1 MNNYPL
7 SPRFFRC
14 LAVAGCAMAYGMLS
28 ARLLAADTV
37 TITTNDT
44 APQRLFDSPEAAVTA
59 LQAATESNDQAA
71 LQGLFGAE
79 FSSLLTGDP
88 AQDARNARWFA
99 AAMVQ
104 SCQTVTNGNDNIT
117 LEVGTNQWPLPIPL
131 VRSGGQW
138 HFDTAAGREEVVNR
152 HVGKDELHAIGV
164 CRAYVTAQLQ
174 RAAATPAMPYA
185 LTFASTEGTQ
195 DGLYWPTSANAQAS
209 PFGPVVAMAQTGY
222 YVSHR
227 GKGPQ
232 PFHGYYFK
240 VLTRQGPNTPGG
252 KLSYLHFG
260 KLTRGFALVAYP
272 ENWGRSGIMT
282 FIVNQDGK
290 VYQQDLGAA
299 TRQTVRAMKEYNP
312 DSQWTLVAD
321 AGVTNAAAEQ

>member
-1 MNNYPL
+1 MNNPNL
-7 SPRFFRC
+7 SHRFFPRLTVVWRA
-14 LAVAGCAMAYGMLS
+14 LAGGLLS
-28 ARLLAADTV
+28 AGLLAAEPLE
-37 TITTNDT
+37 TTPNP
-44 APQRLFDSPEAAVTA
+44 AGPQRMFDSPAAAETA
-59 LQAATESNDQAA
+59 LQAATEGNDQAA
-71 LQGLFGAE
+71 LRELFGPE
-79 FSSLLTGDP
+79 FTSLQTGDP

-99 AAMVQ
+99 TAMIQ
-104 SCQTVTNGNDNIT
+104 SCQLVTNGDECIT
-117 LEVGTNQWPLPIPL
+117 FEIGTNQWPLPIPL
-131 VRSGGQW
+131 VRSDSQW
-138 HFDTAAGREEVVNR
+138 HFDTAAGKEEIINR
-152 HVGKDELHAIGV
+152 HVGRDELHAIGV

-174 RAAATPAMPYA
+174 RAAANPAMSYT
-185 LTFASTEGTQ
+185 LKFASTEGTQ
-195 DGLYWPTSANAQAS
+195 DGLYWPTSVNTQAS
-209 PFGPVVAMAQTGY
+209 PFGPLVALAQTGY

-252 KLSYLHFG
+252 KMSYLHFW

-272 ENWGRSGIMT
+272 EIWGQSGIMT

-290 VYQQDLGAA
+290 VYQQDLGAN

-312 DSQWTLVAD
+312 DRQWTLVAD

>member
-1 MNNYPL
+1 MNHPVTSLRIYFRLTIARGWLACGLL
-7 SPRFFRC
+7 S
-14 LAVAGCAMAYGMLS
+14 V
-28 ARLLAADTV
+28 RLLAADSVDTSTNATV
-37 TITTNDT
+37 T
-44 APQRLFDSPEAAVTA
+44 QRWFDSPGTAVTA

-71 LQGLFGAE
+71 MGALFGPE

-99 AAMVQ
+99 NAMSQ
-104 SCQTVTNGNDNIT
+104 SCQTVTNGDDNIT

-131 VRSGGQW
+131 TRSAGQW
-138 HFDTAAGREEVVNR
+138 HFDTAAGKEEIINR
-152 HVGKDELHAIGV
+152 HIGKDELHAIGV
-164 CRAYVTAQLQ
+164 CRAYVAAQFQ
-174 RAAATPAMPYA
+174 RAAANPATPYA
-185 LTFASTEGTQ
+185 LRFASTEGTQ
-195 DGLYWPTSANAQAS
+195 DGLYWPTSVNSPAS
-209 PFGPVVAMAQTGY
+209 PFGPLVAMAQTGY

-240 VLTRQGPNTPGG
+240 VLIRQGPNTPGG
-252 KLSYLHFG
+252 KISYLHFG

-272 ENWGRSGIMT
+272 ENWGQSGIMT
-282 FIVNQDGK
+282 FIVNQDGS

-299 TRQTVRAMKEYNP
+299 TRQTVRSMKEYNP

-321 AGVTNAAAEQ
+321 AGVSRAAAEQ